1 MIQANQAPTT
11 KAPIQTIYL
20 PIVWDATCNRVPLDD
35 LSRDGCIDIVM
46 TGELGNVIKIIASD
60 QATGRCWDCTQEI
73 AREAV
78 AQAADRYG
86 VRDIPR
92 ACLEFAEDVLGAMT
106 TRALTLAAA

>member
-11 KAPIQTIYL
+11 NTHLQVIYL
-20 PIVWDATCNRVPLDD
+20 PIVWDVTCNRVPLDD

-46 TGELGNVIKIIASD
+46 TGELGDVIKIIASD

-73 AREAV
+73 ARA
-78 AQAADRYG
+78 AIHRAADRYG
-86 VRDIPR
+86 YRDIPR
-92 ACLEFAEDVLGAMT
+92 ACLEFAEDVLGVMS